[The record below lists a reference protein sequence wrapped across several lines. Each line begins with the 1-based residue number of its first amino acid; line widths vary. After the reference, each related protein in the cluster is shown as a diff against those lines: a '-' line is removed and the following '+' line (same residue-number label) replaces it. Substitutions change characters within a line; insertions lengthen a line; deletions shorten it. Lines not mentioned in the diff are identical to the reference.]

1 MEAPQG
7 VDGPVVI
14 LFIDITLTELA
25 VGLGLEKAGYGVAGR
40 LDIVGTLRDFV
51 HYSPLPLGVWT
62 RVCLVASIPVSC
74 TTIST

>member
-25 VGLGLEKAGYGVAGR
+25 VGLVWDWVWRR
-40 LDIVGTLRDFV
+40 LDMASLGDLVLMVRFV
-51 HYSPLPLGVWT
+51 VLFTTAL
-62 RVCLVASIPVSC
+62 CL
-74 TTIST
+74 